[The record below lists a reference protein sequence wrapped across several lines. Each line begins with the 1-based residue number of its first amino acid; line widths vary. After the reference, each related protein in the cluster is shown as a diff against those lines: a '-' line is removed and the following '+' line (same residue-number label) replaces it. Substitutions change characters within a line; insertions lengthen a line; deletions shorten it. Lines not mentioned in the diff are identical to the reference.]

1 MRKIRF
7 TTSRRSASLATTFA
21 VVGVAT
27 LSIVSIPS
35 DVRADDGLP
44 STMIWTAYDLGS
56 SGYAEASGIADAL
69 QKKNDLRVRIVPS
82 GTSIGR
88 LLPLTTG
95 KARYGFLAN
104 EVSFASEGLYE
115 FADQSWGPQDLRVI
129 LGKVETNGLAA
140 AADAGIK
147 TMADLKGKRV
157 GYVEANPSVNVKT
170 DAQLA
175 FAGLTR
181 DDVEPVFFG
190 SYAALVPAMEAGQ
203 IDARNASTTSAA
215 VRQMESSARGLYWV
229 PMPADDKDGWAK
241 TQKIAS
247 FLSPAQAKLGAGL
260 SEENPVWML
269 GYRYPMITT
278 YADTSEGEVYAM
290 VKALDEAYDGY
301 KNTTPTSSGWTL
313 SEALRTPADAP
324 FHPGAVRYAKEKG
337 IWTDEDE
344 AWNNARLARME
355 KVQTS
360 WTEALDA
367 FTQDRVAKSASGEKM
382 SADQWPAYWDA
393 YRAEHLA
400 D

>member
-1 MRKIRF
+1 MNRRKV
-7 TTSRRSASLATTFA
+7 TSLGQSLALAATL
-21 VVGVAT
+21 VVAT
-27 LSIVSIPS
+27 GTAG
-35 DVRADDGLP
+35 VRAESALP
-44 STMIWTAYDLGS
+44 KTMIWTAYDLGS

-69 QKKNDLRVRIVPS
+69 QKKLNLRIRIIPS

-104 EVSFASEGLYE
+104 EVSFAAEGEYE

-175 FAGLTR
+175 FGGLTR
-181 DDVEPVFFG
+181 DDVIPVFFG

-215 VRQMESSARGLYWV
+215 VRQMENSSRGLYWV
-229 PMPADDKDGWAK
+229 PMPADDKEGWAR

-247 FLSPAQAKLGAGL
+247 FVAPALATAGAGL
-260 SEENPVWML
+260 SKENPVGML

-278 YADTSEGEVYAM
+278 YASTSEEEVYQL
-290 VKALDEAYDGY
+290 VKALDEAYDLY
-301 KNTTPTSSGWTL
+301 KSTTPTSVGWSL
-313 SEALRTPADAP
+313 KEALRSPADAP
-324 FHPGAVRYAKEKG
+324 FHPGAIRYAKEKG
-337 IWTDEDE
+337 IWTAEDE
-344 AWNNARLARME
+344 AWNTARLERME
-355 KVQTS
+355 KVQAA
-360 WTEALDA
+360 WNDALEA
-367 FTQDRVAKSASGEKM
+367 FTQERLKKKAAGEKM
-382 SADQWPAYWDA
+382 PASEWPAFWQA
-393 YRAEHLA
+393 YREAHLN
-400 D
+400 